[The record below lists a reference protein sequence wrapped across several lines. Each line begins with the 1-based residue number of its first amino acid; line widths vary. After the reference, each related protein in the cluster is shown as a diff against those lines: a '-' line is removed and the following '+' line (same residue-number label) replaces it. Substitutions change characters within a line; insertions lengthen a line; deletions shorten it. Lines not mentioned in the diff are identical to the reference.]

1 MGPQSVCL
9 FLLPVHFKFYYL
21 FRIKSP
27 FFFLNNIC
35 NNMIYPCVYTFN
47 IDNDNDNDN
56 STFGLRGGYK
66 I

>member
-9 FLLPVHFKFYYL
+9 FLLLVHFNFYY
-21 FRIKSP
+21 FVPYQKSS
-27 FFFLNNIC
+27 FFLNNMC